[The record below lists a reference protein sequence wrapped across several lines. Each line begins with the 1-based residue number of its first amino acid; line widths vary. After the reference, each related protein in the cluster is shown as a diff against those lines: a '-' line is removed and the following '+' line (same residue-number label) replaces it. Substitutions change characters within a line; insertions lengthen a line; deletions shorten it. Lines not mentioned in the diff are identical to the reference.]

1 MEAAAGRSEP
11 AAASVMLPRRLF
23 HLTAGT
29 VIAVGVLM
37 LPERAAEW
45 ALITAS
51 LLMIAFELVR
61 AAAPDA
67 NDAVVRLLPLF
78 KDAERGRITGA
89 TFMTLAAVF
98 LMFVFERDV
107 AALALLFLAVGD
119 PCAALVGVR
128 DRRLRVFGKSLLGA
142 AAFAIAATAAGAL
155 AALHPDVALTWRIAA
170 GAAVAAMAEL
180 APLPVDDNIT
190 IPVASAS
197 AMAALALA

>member
-1 MEAAAGRSEP
+1 M
-11 AAASVMLPRRLF
+11 
-23 HLTAGT
+23 
-29 VIAVGVLM
+29 AVGVLA

-45 ALITAS
+45 ALLAAS

-61 AAAPDA
+61 AAAPGA
-67 NDAVVRLLPLF
+67 NDTVVRLLPLF

-89 TFMTLAAVF
+89 TFMTIAAAFIV
-98 LMFVFERDV
+98 FVFERDT

-128 DRRLRVFGKSLLGA
+128 DRRLRIFGKSLLGTV
-142 AAFAIAATAAGAL
+142 AFAVAATAAGAL
-155 AALHPDVALTWRIAA
+155 ASLHPDVTFTWILVA
-170 GAAVAAMAEL
+170 GAVVAALVEL

-190 IPVASAS
+190 VPVASAS